1 MCKILRFIYSSTLAF
16 RLVCW
21 YTYTYDTNYQVF
33 NLIMNKLLIVKHTSS
48 IFYELELC
56 TFLTIFLRGSEMIY
70 IFDSIKSNPFL

>member
-21 YTYTYDTNYQVF
+21 YIYTYDTNYQVY
-33 NLIMNKLLIVKHTSS
+33 NLIMNKLPIVKHTSS

-56 TFLTIFLRGSEMIY
+56 TFLTIFLRDSEMI
-70 IFDSIKSNPFL
+70 